1 MKLYIL
7 RHGEAEGMMARDE
20 ERQLTER
27 GREEVASVISARK
40 SELSSVQRILVSPYV
55 RAQQTA
61 EIVSD
66 FLPDVTLHTTP
77 FLVPESNPTELLRW
91 LANQCFGDLEL
102 DSVLLVSHQPLVGI
116 LVNELCGSDA
126 GMHSMGTA
134 NLAALEAQVLAY
146 GLSELKWLSRPSDEH

>member
-61 EIVSD
+61 EIVSN

-102 DSVLLVSHQPLVGI
+102 DSVLLVSH
-116 LVNELCGSDA
+116 
-126 GMHSMGTA
+126 
-134 NLAALEAQVLAY
+134 
-146 GLSELKWLSRPSDEH
+146 